1 MISSPSMR
9 SRSRFVSWFRTSRTG
24 ETARRAV
31 GPGPRVPPG
40 GVRGQQEPL
49 AEDDVDLV
57 RPDRV
62 AEFEGEEDDVDETV
76 GGLDL
81 RALVALDDVLGDK
94 LVEPEQAGDPPDEG
108 RVRGGQGGPG
118 RAGAPAGGGPDPRP
132 APGAGPAAG
141 AGARTRRPP
150 RASAG
155 ISATAVTIAATR
167 KIPTRIRAASLEAQ
181 LSRAWTT
188 RPSRSGRARGGARME
203 SLYESAV
210 A

>member
-108 RVRGGQGGPG
+108 RVRGGQVDPG
-118 RAGAPAGGGPDPRP
+118 RAGSPAEAGPPGAAPGPLGGGGGVVGVGRDGARGRRP
-132 APGAGPAAG
+132 GPARLVRHVPSTSWIP
-141 AGARTRRPP
+141 ARD
-150 RASAG
+150 A
-155 ISATAVTIAATR
+155 
-167 KIPTRIRAASLEAQ
+167 
-181 LSRAWTT
+181 SRADPGT
-188 RPSRSGRARGGARME
+188 G
-203 SLYESAV
+203 SA
-210 A
+210 AC